1 MLRLLITIV
10 GLVVDRGRGMISLG
24 MVDSVVNGMVG
35 SWATSGKRDFHV
47 GNKYKF
53 FLTSV
58 VPQIEP
64 SLAANTSFCCF
75 DKTGILTS
83 DDLVAKGVTSKN
95 GVVVCPV
102 SEATLVKDLTVF
114 WKYQRPPGYDS
125 VCALFCMVEKIFS

>member
-102 SEATLVKDLTVF
+102 YEATLVKDLTVF

>member
-10 GLVVDRGRGMISLG
+10 GLVVDRGRGM
-24 MVDSVVNGMVG
+24 VDSVVNG
-35 SWATSGKRDFHV
+35 WATSGKRDFHV

-102 SEATLVKDLTVF
+102 YEATLVKDLTVF

>member
-1 MLRLLITIV
+1 MLRLLITTV

-24 MVDSVVNGMVG
+24 MVD

-58 VPQIEP
+58 V
-64 SLAANTSFCCF
+64 
-75 DKTGILTS
+75 
-83 DDLVAKGVTSKN
+83 
-95 GVVVCPV
+95 VCPV

-114 WKYQRPPGYDS
+114 WKYQRLPSILSSLVVWWMAGKNEGPPGCDS
-125 VCALFCMVEKIFS
+125 VCAVLCMVEKIFS

>member
-1 MLRLLITIV
+1 M
-10 GLVVDRGRGMISLG
+10 VDRGRGMISLG

-35 SWATSGKRDFHV
+35 SWATNGKRDFHV

-75 DKTGILTS
+75 
-83 DDLVAKGVTSKN
+83 VAVY
-95 GVVVCPV
+95 
-102 SEATLVKDLTVF
+102 EATHVKDLTVF

>member
-10 GLVVDRGRGMISLG
+10 GLVVDRGRGMISL
-24 MVDSVVNGMVG
+24 GMVG

-83 DDLVAKGVTSKN
+83 DDLVAKGVTSKD

-114 WKYQRPPGYDS
+114 WKCQRLPGCDS

>member
-24 MVDSVVNGMVG
+24 MVD

-64 SLAANTSFCCF
+64 SLAVNTSLFSLSKLGVFCIEPF
-75 DKTGILTS
+75 RIPSGGKVDIFVALTR
-83 DDLVAKGVTSKN
+83 LG
-95 GVVVCPV
+95 P
-102 SEATLVKDLTVF
+102 
-114 WKYQRPPGYDS
+114 
-125 VCALFCMVEKIFS
+125 

>member
-64 SLAANTSFCCF
+64 SLAVNTSLFSLSKLGVFCIEPF
-75 DKTGILTS
+75 RIPSGGKVDIF
-83 DDLVAKGVTSKN
+83 VALIRLG
-95 GVVVCPV
+95 P
-102 SEATLVKDLTVF
+102 
-114 WKYQRPPGYDS
+114 
-125 VCALFCMVEKIFS
+125 

>member
-24 MVDSVVNGMVG
+24 MVD

-64 SLAANTSFCCF
+64 SLAVNTSLFSLSKLGVFCTEPF
-75 DKTGILTS
+75 RIPSGKKVDIFVALTRLGS
-83 DDLVAKGVTSKN
+83 
-95 GVVVCPV
+95 
-102 SEATLVKDLTVF
+102 
-114 WKYQRPPGYDS
+114 
-125 VCALFCMVEKIFS
+125 

>member
-10 GLVVDRGRGMISLG
+10 GLVVDRGRGMISWG
-24 MVDSVVNGMVG
+24 MVDSVVNVMVN

-58 VPQIEP
+58 V
-64 SLAANTSFCCF
+64 
-75 DKTGILTS
+75 
-83 DDLVAKGVTSKN
+83 
-95 GVVVCPV
+95 VCPV

-114 WKYQRPPGYDS
+114 WKYQRLPSILSSLVVWWMAGKNEGPPGCDS
-125 VCALFCMVEKIFS
+125 VCALLCMVEKIFS

>member
-1 MLRLLITIV
+1 MV
-10 GLVVDRGRGMISLG
+10 GPVVDRGRGMTSLG

-35 SWATSGKRDFHV
+35 SWATSGKKDFHV

-83 DDLVAKGVTSKN
+83 D
-95 GVVVCPV
+95 
-102 SEATLVKDLTVF
+102 EMTVF
-114 WKYQRPPGYDS
+114 WKYQRLPSILSSLVVWWMVGKNEGPPGCDS

>member
-1 MLRLLITIV
+1 MLGT
-10 GLVVDRGRGMISLG
+10 GTSSSLHL
-24 MVDSVVNGMVG
+24 
-35 SWATSGKRDFHV
+35 W
-47 GNKYKF
+47 F
-53 FLTSV
+53 F
-58 VPQIEP
+58 

-114 WKYQRPPGYDS
+114 WKYQRLPGYDS